1 MTSPLFDI
9 TENSTIFNL
18 ADNKQLIIDIGYQPV
33 INNYFKQTFPTPYT
47 TEIAIIVIE
56 NTIEQIKPIWQPIN
70 KIVTSNKQIKYIASY
85 FNSTQYLTIEQVELL
100 FNRVAD
106 VIGGSPKREREF
118 PDSIE
123 FIATLLILRE
133 VLHHLTINVVELM

>member
-18 ADNKQLIIDIGYQPV
+18 ADNKQLSIDIGYQPV

-56 NTIEQIKPIWQPIN
+56 DTIEQIKPIWQPIN

-106 VIGGSPKREREF
+106 VIAGSPKREREF